1 MRMKGRGMT
10 KRTKNLGLILPTAA
24 EDAAINAGIA
34 ADPDNPELTEEFFKN
49 ARPASEVLPTEVYNQ
64 LMTLRGRGRP
74 RGSVAAQTKDQ
85 VTLRLDHDV
94 LEALKATG
102 RGWQTRVNDLLRAD
116 IVSGRL
122 QRAAR

>member
-1 MRMKGRGMT
+1 MT